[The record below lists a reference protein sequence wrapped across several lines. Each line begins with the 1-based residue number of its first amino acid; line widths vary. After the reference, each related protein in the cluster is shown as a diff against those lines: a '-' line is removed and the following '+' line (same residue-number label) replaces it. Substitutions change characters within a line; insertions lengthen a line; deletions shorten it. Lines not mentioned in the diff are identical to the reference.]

1 MLTDEID
8 VWHRRVARM
17 LPDVDE
23 KSPRLDQVALRNA
36 LGERSWHTPVD
47 FNGPQNG
54 DTPSRLVE
62 MIPRIETKAT
72 DCGSAR

>member
-1 MLTDEID
+1 MLTDEIG

-23 KSPRLDQVALRNA
+23 KSPRLDQLALRNA

-62 MIPRIETKAT
+62 MIPRIATKGT